1 MSEKDT
7 VTYID
12 AWRDG
17 HAEGMTLV
25 FKLINEHCGTSFSK
39 PADAIAHIQGVHD
52 QVQSLGGELEGVS
65 FPPEVEAPTAAELD
79 AQSVQELE
87 GIEYEPLLFYC
98 VARNK
103 DKFHF
108 NFLNLNYRSG
118 SVTLTPTLVEIK
130 TSERIFPNHESSEIV
145 VFKEKIFDV
154 VHDGKHVNFT
164 IEGSGEFIL
173 SFIDELTSKAVFDML
188 VGNISLKAQALES
201 DFSELRDIIFSNQ
214 STAWVSSLIV
224 ATCVAIFGLMCLN
237 GYGIFSS
244 DAFIAIQWG
253 SKFPPLV
260 YDGEY
265 WRLLTAGFLH
275 LGLIHLGLNMM
286 ILYQTGYYFERIYGS
301 LHFLA
306 LYVFCV
312 LLSSILSAWWSPG
325 VNSLGASGA
334 IIGLF
339 SAVTTYAL
347 FSRNKLPSSI
357 SKLMIKDGLIFFA
370 LNLSLGFSLSFVDNG
385 AHVGGIVSGV
395 IFGFI
400 FSRPL
405 TAERSHVIDLDFIS
419 RVAVSCLIVLGA
431 WYFLIA
437 QNKDFQEKLEKP
449 RASYYLSLGRSQY
462 NKKEF
467 DGALKSFHTASD
479 LGDKFAPGFLG
490 YMYDKGEGAAKN
502 PTKSIYW
509 NGVGMQRGDG
519 SAAFNLGIAYEYG
532 EGVEKDVN
540 RAFQLYAKSAE
551 LDFIRGKFYMIE
563 SLLMGNNGIAQDEA
577 LALKYVQEL
586 GSNAFGIGVV
596 QAAVKDKRPLGHFII
611 GKFYQ
616 LGFGFDIDHKLAFEH
631 FSEAAKQ
638 NHALSEFEVG
648 VALLQG
654 SGVEADSAQAKKL
667 FTRAVEHGFKP
678 TTEML
683 KKYKKE

>member
-1 MSEKDT
+1 
-7 VTYID
+7 
-12 AWRDG
+12 
-17 HAEGMTLV
+17 
-25 FKLINEHCGTSFSK
+25 
-39 PADAIAHIQGVHD
+39 
-52 QVQSLGGELEGVS
+52 
-65 FPPEVEAPTAAELD
+65 
-79 AQSVQELE
+79 
-87 GIEYEPLLFYC
+87 
-98 VARNK
+98 
-103 DKFHF
+103 
-108 NFLNLNYRSG
+108 
-118 SVTLTPTLVEIK
+118 
-130 TSERIFPNHESSEIV
+130 
-145 VFKEKIFDV
+145 
-154 VHDGKHVNFT
+154 
-164 IEGSGEFIL
+164 
-173 SFIDELTSKAVFDML
+173 
-188 VGNISLKAQALES
+188 
-201 DFSELRDIIFSNQ
+201 
-214 STAWVSSLIV
+214 
-224 ATCVAIFGLMCLN
+224 MCLN

-244 DAFIAIQWG
+244 DSFLAIQWG

-275 LGLIHLGLNMM
+275 LGLIHLGLNMI
-286 ILYQTGYYFERIYGS
+286 ILYQTGYFFERIFGS

-306 LYVFCV
+306 LYIFCV

-334 IIGLF
+334 IFGLF

-347 FSRNKLPSSI
+347 FSRNKLPSSL
-357 SKLMIKDGLIFFA
+357 SKLMIKDGLIFFV
-370 LNLSLGFSLSFVDNG
+370 LNLSLGFSLSLVDNG

-405 TAERSHVIDLDFIS
+405 TAERSHVIDLDFLS
-419 RVAVSCLIVLGA
+419 RIALSCLIIFTA

-449 RASYYLSLGRSQY
+449 RESYYLALGRSQY
-462 NKKEF
+462 SKKEF

-479 LGDKFAPGFLG
+479 LGDKLAPGFLG
-490 YMYDKGEGAAKN
+490 YMYGKGEGAAKN

-532 EGVEKDVN
+532 EGVEKNVN

-551 LDFIRGKFYMIE
+551 LDFIRGKFYIID

-577 LALKYVQEL
+577 LALKYMQEL

-596 QAAVKDKRPLGHFII
+596 QAAVKDKRPLGYFIL

-616 LGFGFDIDHKLAFEH
+616 LGFGFDIDHKLAFEN
-631 FSEAAKQ
+631 FLEAAKQ

-654 SGVEADSAQAKKL
+654 NGVEADAVRAKKMFAL
-667 FTRAVEHGFKP
+667 AVQHGFEP
-678 TTEML
+678 TKEML
-683 KKYKKE
+683 QKRKKE